1 MGIFWECWIRAGT
14 PETHLQPDNTRLAHA
29 LQKLGLAY
37 NTVDFTEA
45 NNRLWQTTRRVLE
58 EIGADLEAEGNTI
71 IYETTM
77 EETNRMDRRA
87 GCRYLYLATTEG
99 TKSCVVRRGAS
110 VAPQKHNVSVQASY
124 E

>member
-45 NNRLWQTTRRVLE
+45 NNRLWQTTRRVLKE
-58 EIGADLEAEGNTI
+58 LRANFEAEGNAI
-71 IYETTM
+71 IYETAM
-77 EETNRMDRRA
+77 GETNRLDWGT
-87 GCRYLYLATTEG
+87 GCRYLYLI
-99 TKSCVVRRGAS
+99 TKERSQVLRLTSGSSRLG
-110 VAPQKHNVSVQASY
+110 
-124 E
+124 